1 MQGYL
6 KKAIALLEVQ
16 KTQLKELVNTRNNT
30 FIHTRGMITYF
41 MRYEDNNLEY
51 YTDADVSKRIFTHP
65 ESGDMKQRMEA
76 YKSEWKNPYKDTY
89 IWLKG
94 ELLDARGMADALV
107 GRELCMKQQI
117 AAEN

>member
-1 MQGYL
+1 
-6 KKAIALLEVQ
+6 
-16 KTQLKELVNTRNNT
+16 
-30 FIHTRGMITYF
+30 

-51 YTDADVSKRIFTHP
+51 YTDADVTKRIFTHP
-65 ESGDMKQRMEA
+65 DSGDMKKRMED

-94 ELLDARGMADALV
+94 ELLDAKGMADALA